1 VTQRSKCLVIDTDIA
16 SSAGG
21 EHAQAIRSKQCR
33 DVLMTVREASHKV
46 VITEKISEEWRRHQ
60 SNFTRTWLRSMYAKR
75 KVCQLDVPIDNE
87 LRRKVEQGVIE
98 EKKRDAMLKD
108 VHLIEAALE
117 TDKTVLSMDETVR
130 LYFYE
135 MIQKIAS
142 LKHIVWVNP
151 SKDDE
156 LCIEW
161 LPAGAES
168 AKERLLTYYKTE
180 RNS

>member
-21 EHAQAIRSKQCR
+21 ENAQAQRSKQCR
-33 DVLMTVREASHKV
+33 DVLMAVRDASHKV
-46 VITEKISEEWRRHQ
+46 VVTEMISEEWRKHQ

-75 KVCQLDVPIDNE
+75 KVCQVDVLVNDE
-87 LRRKVEQGVIE
+87 LRHKVEQSVVE
-98 EKKRDAMLKD
+98 DKKREAMLKD
-108 VHLIEAALE
+108 IHLIEAALA
-117 TDKTVLSMDETVR
+117 TDKTIISMDETVR
-130 LYFYE
+130 LYFCE
-135 MIQKIAS
+135 MLRKIAV

-161 LPAGAES
+161 LHDGAES
-168 AKERLLTYYKTE
+168 AKERMLVYYKFV
-180 RNS
+180 